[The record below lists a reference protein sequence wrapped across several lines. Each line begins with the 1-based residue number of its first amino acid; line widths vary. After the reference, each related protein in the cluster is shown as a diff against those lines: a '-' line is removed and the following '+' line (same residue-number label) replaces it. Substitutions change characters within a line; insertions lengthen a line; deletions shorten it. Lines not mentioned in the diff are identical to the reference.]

1 MWLNLPSQ
9 QSRIRSAQL
18 SRTML
23 REMRSH
29 MDSILSFRLLAL
41 RAQFWQRFEPDVA
54 RREKPCKRGAPKN
67 GGGREVTGGRLHH
80 DIRHSSPPPSFV
92 TLPPSFPLSL
102 SFSSFSVM
110 LLSVFSLSAALSC
123 AFRHAAFRS
132 VSPVTDCRSGDR
144 DNNNC
149 QRSNISQASRGRE
162 RAWRWRRGGGC
173 REREREEEKGPTG
186 LFIEPATNIEQ
197 LVSIRPVI
205 AAFTQ
210 SLSYPLA
217 KWRRGRANIHLFP
230 GTMYSTNG
238 KLCIVQFF
246 NLC

>member
-1 MWLNLPSQ
+1 MISNVIKLPSQ
-9 QSRIRSAQL
+9 QSRMRSAQL

-23 REMRSH
+23 WEMRSH

-41 RAQFWQRFEPDVA
+41 RAQFWQRLEPDVA
-54 RREKPCKRGAPKN
+54 RREKPCKAWRAEERGWKGDDRRTPSS
-67 GGGREVTGGRLHH
+67 RYPSLF
-80 DIRHSSPPPSFV
+80 SSPLVRHPAAFLPSF
-92 TLPPSFPLSL
+92 SL
-102 SFSSFSVM
+102 SFFLFLRQAARC
-110 LLSVFSLSAALSC
+110 LLSLSAALSC

-173 REREREEEKGPTG
+173 RAREREEEKGPTG

-217 KWRRGRANIHLFP
+217 KWRCGRANIH
-230 GTMYSTNG
+230 
-238 KLCIVQFF
+238 FF
-246 NLC
+246 F